1 MKRRFFC
8 LAVLLVLLSS
18 LVCAT
23 GSQEAPESKS
33 LVIWSAASEEEAD
46 ALSAAFKAKNPG
58 IQVEIIR
65 AGSNELLTRLQAE
78 QPNPSGDIL
87 LGIAQ
92 EAFDAHYDSFVGY
105 KTSHHAE
112 IPDGLKDKGDQPRYY
127 GFSMPLQAFMINTK
141 MLKEADYPRTWKDLT
156 NDKYKGEI
164 ILANPAL
171 SGSAY
176 SQIYQIY
183 KLYGFDTLAKLAKT
197 AVFVASSTTVPESVA
212 RGEYAIGVTGEGNI
226 AEHIKNGSPVIALY
240 PEDGTGARFDATGII
255 KGGPNLKSAQVFMEF
270 MTSEEAYKIILDTRS
285 RRVVNPKL
293 PGPGPLPSLSK
304 IKLIPYDAVEAG
316 KMRDEL
322 TTKFSDL
329 IR

>member
-1 MKRRFFC
+1 MKRRILC
-8 LAVLLVLLSS
+8 LVALMVILVSF
-18 LVCAT
+18 VCAT
-23 GSQEAPESKS
+23 GSQEVPAAKK

-58 IQVEIIR
+58 FQIEIIR

-105 KTSHHAE
+105 RTSHHAE
-112 IPDGLKDKGDQPRYY
+112 IPDGLKDAAEQPRYY
-127 GFSMPLQAFMINTK
+127 GFSMPLQAFMVNTK

-156 NDKYKGEI
+156 NEKYKGEI

-183 KLYGFDTLAKLAKT
+183 KLYGFETLKKLAQI

-226 AEHIKNGSPVIALY
+226 AEHIKNGSPVIAIY

-255 KGGPNLKSAQVFMEF
+255 KGGPNLKSAQAFMEF
-270 MTSEEAYKIILDTRS
+270 ITSEEAYRIILETRS
-285 RRVVNPKL
+285 RRVVNPNL
-293 PGPGPLPSLSK
+293 PGPGPLPPLSK
-304 IKLIPYDAVEAG
+304 IKLIPYDAVDAG
-316 KMRDEL
+316 NIREEL
-322 TTKFSDL
+322 TAKFSDL